1 MMSTAFVF
9 VAVNQLTGNELV
21 RCNEQHING
30 HIKLIVLSG
39 LSIFFGIFSESLL
52 HFSSYQVLT
61 IILITLFQLI
71 YITHK
76 KK

>member
-30 HIKLIVLSG
+30 HIKLIVVN
-39 LSIFFGIFSESLL
+39 SLKRAIVKL
-52 HFSSYQVLT
+52 LY
-61 IILITLFQLI
+61 
-71 YITHK
+71 
-76 KK
+76 